1 MTTHYGDTA
10 FPAENQD
17 LTTGLTKREYFAGLA
32 LQGILAAYAGR
43 DKLPTSEMAGA
54 GAVGY
59 ADALIAALNGTGES
73 S

>member
-1 MTTHYGDTA
+1 MTTHYGDGA
-10 FPAENQD
+10 FPISGEEP
-17 LTTGLTKREYFAGLA
+17 GLTKREYFAGLA

-59 ADALIAALNGTGES
+59 ADALIAALNGTSES